1 MAVSKA
7 WENLNLEDLY
17 KSPWFFGELSEEEA
31 KKILVE
37 AKQNDGNS
45 KAKSIL
51 FLKTVLWSPS
61 QPRLN
66 GKKHF
71 TVVDGQIWQHD
82 LNGQP
87 QFIFYEDIW
96 FLVKKAVKTNPF
108 KNSVMRE
115 NPFSLEE
122 LAKIKIAISGVNPE
136 TLGLPK
142 RFEDEVK
149 KYQALN
155 ERLIQSPLLQLDSS
169 PLTPEISDEGT
180 LEADLLRTR
189 PLTPHNL

>member
-1 MAVSKA
+1 MDASKP

-17 KSPWFFGELSEEEA
+17 KSPWFFGEISEEEA

-37 AKQNDGNS
+37 AKRNDGNL
-45 KAKSIL
+45 KAKRIL

-87 QFIFYEDIW
+87 QFIFHEDIW
-96 FLVKKAVKTNPF
+96 FIAVKAVNNDPF
-108 KNSVMRE
+108 ENSVMRK

-122 LAKIKIAISGVNPE
+122 LANVKIATSGVNVE
-136 TLGLPK
+136 TLVLPEK
-142 RFEDEVK
+142 IKDELK
-149 KYQALN
+149 KYQAFN
-155 ERLIQSPLLQLDSS
+155 DSFISEIMSFVEDEIRFLLDYLKKQCR
-169 PLTPEISDEGT
+169 IG
-180 LEADLLRTR
+180 LL
-189 PLTPHNL
+189 LHA